1 VSHLPKHDYLFV
13 DESGDP
19 GWAFDLDSQEL
30 LSSEHYV
37 TAVLHIC
44 DDVFSKV
51 NEHVSNFRYM
61 TRMTKELKLPPE
73 KEVFDR
79 LIGPIGA
86 LAHSDEN
93 IWSSL
98 VYLNKRKYDGQYLK
112 PGGTRPQDP
121 LRFRNWVLRRLL
133 EWHFSWAPLQSQQY
147 DLVLDRVDYLAG
159 NHIIPT
165 PTNITHAASIYVEP
179 LQLVHHI
186 ATGFKDFVLGG
197 ARPDSLSFVR
207 IRDITTRPR
216 L

>member
-1 VSHLPKHDYLFV
+1 
-13 DESGDP
+13 
-19 GWAFDLDSQEL
+19 
-30 LSSEHYV
+30 
-37 TAVLHIC
+37 
-44 DDVFSKV
+44 
-51 NEHVSNFRYM
+51 
-61 TRMTKELKLPPE
+61 MTKELKLPPE

-86 LAHSDEN
+86 LARSDEN

-98 VYLNKRKYDGQYLK
+98 VYVNKRKYDGQYLK

-121 LRFRNWVLRRLL
+121 VRFRNWVLRRLL

-147 DLVLDRVDYLAG
+147 DLVLDRVEITREEKDNLQGYLAG

-207 IRDITTRPR
+207 TRDITTRPR